1 MINTNIESPIQQ
13 LKGVNEI
20 LKDESFLYPY
30 KKKIKKFFSD
40 RSNMSRKKG
49 WHSSYPQE
57 SYTSTKILKGSRYLM
72 ITYNLVTRKIDLFDT
87 VYDNEAIYK
96 SKVFDTVLIGILKFE
111 DFVSAFNKDEG
122 LIYFNKDYNQ
132 FKDIEDYF
140 CVNVEKVISKIYEK
154 VSRDYKRNLK
164 TLLVDKPIF
173 LKYSSKFK
181 NTDVFP
187 FQFLGNLDYQLNY
200 FENNCYYL
208 LDDNGDLRENGEHLR
223 FIYEKYKEKG
233 LNDLM
238 DGSSSFEDLYR
249 YCKRFSLDLNSS
261 VENYSESVFRKD
273 VDDFKNEK
281 NTFNNARLFQI
292 VSSAF
297 KYTTLTTDDKTPLK
311 ILIKK
316 SFDYI
321 KKCQSK
327 DTDID
332 LIGNKDFDNSNYLRR
347 KQLSEILSEC
357 FDDDFCLNVSLFE
370 ANYRNLDKNQVFEHL
385 DDSIG
390 NLLGSGAM
398 IKIRLLTKRDVSYG
412 GEFKSLV
419 STTDQSGY
427 IFEWLRNLPDNKKEL
442 ISFHEN
448 EIDSIEVLLDNR
460 ILETHIPDV
469 VEFLKS
475 FNWKK
480 GSH

>member
-1 MINTNIESPIQQ
+1 MVISKLESPIQQ

-30 KKKIKKFFSD
+30 RETIRKFFSN
-40 RSNMSRKKG
+40 RGNMKHKKG
-49 WHSSYPQE
+49 WHSSYPNE
-57 SYTSTKILKGSRYLM
+57 SYTSTKIFKSDYYLV
-72 ITYNLVTRKIDLFDT
+72 ISYNLVTGKIDLYDTLYENKALSKSKFFDT
-87 VYDNEAIYK
+87 ILV
-96 SKVFDTVLIGILKFE
+96 GILKFE
-111 DFVSAFNKDEG
+111 DFILAFNKDED
-122 LIYFNKDYNQ
+122 LIYFNKDFRTSKNT
-132 FKDIEDYF
+132 EEYF
-140 CVNVEKVISKIYEK
+140 CVDVEKVISKIYER

-233 LNDLM
+233 LNDLIG
-238 DGSSSFEDLYR
+238 GSSSFEDLYR

-261 VENYSESVFRKD
+261 VETYSESVFRKD
-273 VDDFKNEK
+273 VDDFENGKNI
-281 NTFNNARLFQI
+281 FNNARLFQI

-347 KQLSEILSEC
+347 KQLSEFLAEC
-357 FDDDFCLNVSLFE
+357 FDNDFCLNVSLFE

-385 DDSIG
+385 DDSVG
-390 NLLGSGAM
+390 NLLSSGAM

-442 ISFHEN
+442 VSFHKN
-448 EIDSIEVLLDNR
+448 EVDSIEVLLDNG

-475 FNWKK
+475 FN
-480 GSH
+480 